1 MTVKKISLVLLLM
14 LTSTWVFAQH
24 AGMLPV
30 PENLQKDAAR
40 ASAENKPLVIMFA
53 LPDCPFCKVVRRNYL
68 VPLLKEGPE
77 NERPVIRELQITSR
91 ESLTGFDGMSTTQS
105 ALAKQYGVRMAP
117 TLVFVDAHG
126 ELLVPPLVGGEGA
139 FYLNY
144 LDRAFA
150 DATKN
155 LIAAKAGKNK

>member
-1 MTVKKISLVLLLM
+1 MALKKYILLLLLM
-14 LTSTWVFAQH
+14 LTSSFALAQH
-24 AGMLPV
+24 AKMLPV
-30 PENLQKDAAR
+30 PEDLQKDAAR
-40 ASAENKPLVIMFA
+40 ATAENKPLVIMFA

-68 VPLLKEGPE
+68 VPLLNEGPE
-77 NERPVIRELQITSR
+77 NERPQIRELQITSR
-91 ESLTGFDGMSTTQS
+91 ESLKGFDGMTTTQA
-105 ALAKQYGVRMAP
+105 ALAKHYGVRMAP

-150 DATKN
+150 DSTKN
-155 LIAAKAGKNK
+155 LLAAKAAKK

>member
-1 MTVKKISLVLLLM
+1 MSVIKYIFPLCLM
-14 LTSTWVFAQH
+14 LLSTLTFAQH
-24 AGMLPV
+24 ASMLPV
-30 PENLQKDAAR
+30 PQNLQKDAAR
-40 ASAENKPLVIMFA
+40 ATTENKPLVIMFA

-68 VPLLKEGPE
+68 LPLLNEGPE

-91 ESLTGFDGMSTTQS
+91 ESLTGFDGMTTTQS
-105 ALAKQYGVRMAP
+105 ALAKKYGVRMAP
-117 TLVFVDAHG
+117 TLVFVDASG

-139 FYLNY
+139 FYLAY

-155 LIAAKAGKNK
+155 LLVAKAGKK